1 MPRGCVCHLKI
12 ESVLTTDDTFQSSLD
27 LSATVPLRDGTLLKK
42 VPYTIQKLS
51 FFGLFSD
58 FLFFRV
64 QKFNKIKVTHNTDL
78 TSLMFFIFIFI
89 FLYI

>member
-42 VPYTIQKLS
+42 SPVYYLKAIVFRIVFG
-51 FFGLFSD
+51 FFI
-58 FLFFRV
+58 FRE
-64 QKFNKIKVTHNTDL
+64 QKFNKIKVTHNTAL
-78 TSLMFFIFIFI
+78 TSLMFFIFFC
-89 FLYI
+89 